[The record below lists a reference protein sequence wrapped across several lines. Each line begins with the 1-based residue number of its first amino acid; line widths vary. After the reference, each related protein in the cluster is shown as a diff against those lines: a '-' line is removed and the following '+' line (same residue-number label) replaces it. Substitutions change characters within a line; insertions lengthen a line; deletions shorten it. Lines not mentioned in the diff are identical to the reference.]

1 MRAYT
6 SHLRQFVVISK
17 VTHPLPVSHYSLGA
31 ALPHADQALNKFFYG
46 GGVQVHDLGSSQTG
60 GTLCFCR
67 LQAGA

>member
-6 SHLRQFVVISK
+6 SDLRQFVVIAE

-46 GGVQVHDLGSSQTG
+46 GSVQVHGLGSSQTG
-60 GTLCFCR
+60 GTVRFCR
-67 LQAGA
+67 LQADA